1 MMSEEGK
8 REIELMRQLRKA
20 KSVQEVLELAKVLE
34 WDVSE
39 KEAREY
45 LGLIRRTNKRSKEA
59 DRMDEEKNK
68 FKESL
73 FSAEEV
79 DKMLLEYLFGDSQEE
94 EKQRPTLE
102 DFFGA
107 ESRKEKEVILQE
119 IYGGTLTP
127 EELEAFFPKD

>member
-1 MMSEEGK
+1 
-8 REIELMRQLRKA
+8 
-20 KSVQEVLELAKVLE
+20 
-34 WDVSE
+34 
-39 KEAREY
+39 
-45 LGLIRRTNKRSKEA
+45 
-59 DRMDEEKNK
+59 MDEEKNK

-94 EKQRPTLE
+94 EKKRPTLD
-102 DFFGA
+102 DFLEA
-107 ESRKEKEVILQE
+107 TERQEKEAILQE